1 MSKDEKKLV
10 KKTHIT
16 SFRMA
21 KMNKQVL
28 PKLRSR
34 VKADNELA

>member
-10 KKTHIT
+10 KKTHII

-21 KMNKQVL
+21 KINGSKVA
-28 PKLRSR
+28 KALR
-34 VKADNELA
+34 VELRLST

>member
-10 KKTHIT
+10 KKTHI

-21 KMNKQVL
+21 KINGSKVA
-28 PKLRSR
+28 KALR
-34 VKADNELA
+34 VELRLST